1 MDSNCR
7 KLGETPYREC
17 RKQAAIYNDALGSM
31 ERAAEMLGVSVNTLS
46 NYELGVTVPPVD
58 IIIVMADLYRAPQ
71 LKTMYCKNEC
81 LIGRCMPVAVEA
93 GSIDNIVI
101 RIIKQFK
108 ESRIEGLK
116 DKLIGIAEDGKVS
129 EEEEK
134 ELNEICQELDEMVKT
149 VWELKLVQERSVAV
163 ELPERI
169 EKRMKQYGLNTLEEM
184 VQAIDQQEPIDIGI
198 FVSPVKGSGI
208 YEKQSAKLA

>member
-134 ELNEICQELDEMVKT
+134 ELNEICQECLLFSYSIRGWANTACGKAHT
-149 VWELKLVQERSVAV
+149 ARKLSWRERKG
-163 ELPERI
+163 
-169 EKRMKQYGLNTLEEM
+169 KRESTDSQCRKNSIKSFRSQTRSE
-184 VQAIDQQEPIDIGI
+184 
-198 FVSPVKGSGI
+198 
-208 YEKQSAKLA
+208 